1 LQQAGGVAVAA
12 GELEGVGRWR
22 FFRDD
27 GGSTTLFYQWDVG
40 TTRPWM
46 NALAPLARPAL
57 AWNHDRV
64 MAAGG
69 EGLPGAS
76 GHASCRP
83 AEREGTPQG
92 G

>member
-1 LQQAGGVAVAA
+1 LQQAGGVAVAS

-46 NALAPLARPAL
+46 NALAPLARPAF

-69 EGLPGAS
+69 EGLARRLGA
-76 GHASCRP
+76 RLLP
-83 AEREGTPQG
+83 PR
-92 G
+92 